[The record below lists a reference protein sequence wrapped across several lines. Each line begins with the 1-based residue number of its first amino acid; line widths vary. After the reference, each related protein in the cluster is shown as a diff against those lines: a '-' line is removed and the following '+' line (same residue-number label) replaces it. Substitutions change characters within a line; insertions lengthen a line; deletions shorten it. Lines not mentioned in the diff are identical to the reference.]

1 MGDIAMTVPVL
12 YSFAKR
18 YPEHEVTFLSRKMVT
33 PLFANMPANIHFK
46 GISLDDYSGVIGLY
60 RLFRELNSSSFDAV
74 ADLHNVLRTMFLRG
88 LFKMHGVPTA
98 YIDKGRRERH
108 DLVRSQHKKLV
119 QLTSS
124 TERYA
129 LVFDRLGYSFP
140 MCFTSVFADAD
151 APLTGFLPKTGEKG
165 TCRWIG
171 IAPFAAHKGK
181 IYPLSLMQKVISL
194 LHDDERN
201 RIFLFGAGPQEKKQ
215 CEEWAK
221 LYNRT
226 TSLVGRFGMG
236 EELALM
242 SHLDVMVT
250 MDSANMH
257 LASLVHTPVVSVWGA
272 THPYAGFCGIQAP
285 GSRIIQAD
293 LACRPCSIYGNKKCV
308 RRDYACLSSIMPRQ
322 IVEAVYDVCGRKE
335 AVL

>member
-18 YPEHEVTFLSRKMVT
+18 YPEHEVTLLSRKMVA

-46 GISLDDYSGVIGLY
+46 GISLDDYSGVMGLY
-60 RLFRELNSSSFDAV
+60 SLFLELNASSFDAV

-108 DLVRSQHKKLV
+108 DLVRSLHKKLV

-140 MCFTSVFADAD
+140 MCFTSVFADKE
-151 APLTGFLPKTGEKG
+151 APLTGSLPSIGEKG
-165 TCRWIG
+165 SCRWIG

-181 IYPLSLMQKVISL
+181 IYPLSLMEKVISL

-201 RIFLFGAGPQEKKQ
+201 RIFLFGAGSQEKKQ

-226 TSLVGRFGMG
+226 TSLVGCFGMG

-272 THPYAGFCGIQAP
+272 THPYAGFCGMQAP
-285 GSRIIQAD
+285 RSRIIQAD

-308 RRDYACLSSIMPRQ
+308 RRDYACLSTIMPRQ
-322 IVEAVYDVCGRKE
+322 IVDAVYDVCGRKE
-335 AVL
+335 TLL

>member
-18 YPEHEVTFLSRKMVT
+18 YPEHEVTLLSRKMVA

-46 GISLDDYSGVIGLY
+46 GISLDDYPGIIGLY

-108 DLVRSQHKKLV
+108 DLVRCQHKKLV

-140 MCFTSVFADAD
+140 MCFTSVFADTD
-151 APLTGFLPKTGEKG
+151 APLTGLLPITGEKG
-165 TCRWIG
+165 TCRWFG

-221 LYNRT
+221 LYNRV
-226 TSLVGRFGMG
+226 TSLVGCFGMG

-272 THPYAGFCGIQAP
+272 THPYAGFCGMQAP
-285 GSRIIQAD
+285 RSRIIQAD

-308 RRDYACLSSIMPRQ
+308 RRDYACLSTIMPKQ
-322 IVEAVYDVCGRKE
+322 IVDAVYGVCGRKE
-335 AVL
+335 TVS